1 MNGIRLISRGAL
13 GADVES
19 LFREMPELEGS
30 SLPPGTACGSFI
42 VADYFDAEWI
52 RSHRPHSDECPFV
65 LAFTTNRGLFVSCWL
80 DNQKRCFEC
89 FQRRWYS
96 NLAFWE
102 GSAQVER
109 LLVSA
114 ERRRPGLR
122 AQPLLPVTAHLA
134 LQLFS
139 LRQEQGW
146 QSEMC
151 DYIDLVTAGRT
162 SGALLPVHGCRHCYP
177 RSDPW
182 QRYVR
187 DLEELLIGGAD
198 LSPASG

>member
-1 MNGIRLISRGAL
+1 
-13 GADVES
+13 
-19 LFREMPELEGS
+19 
-30 SLPPGTACGSFI
+30 
-42 VADYFDAEWI
+42 
-52 RSHRPHSDECPFV
+52 
-65 LAFTTNRGLFVSCWL
+65 
-80 DNQKRCFEC
+80 
-89 FQRRWYS
+89 
-96 NLAFWE
+96 
-102 GSAQVER
+102 
-109 LLVSA
+109 
-114 ERRRPGLR
+114 
-122 AQPLLPVTAHLA
+122 VTAHLA